1 MASNGMIPFQVPTLN
16 NSNYDNWSIKMKAL
30 LGAQDV
36 WEMIEKGYKEPQDES
51 SLSQA
56 QKDSLRDSRK
66 RDKKALYLIF
76 QGLDD
81 DSFEKL
87 SDVKSAK
94 EAWEKLQTSYKGAE
108 QVKKVCLKTLRG
120 EFEALHMKEVE
131 VVSDYFTIVLA
142 VSNQLKRNGEKLEDV
157 RIMEKILR
165 SLDSMFDHIVVII
178 EETKDLEAM
187 TIEQLLG
194 SLQAYEEK
202 KKKKQVITEQLLKT
216 QINSAKEEGLEY
228 GRNQQGRG
236 RGRGQ
241 SRGHGRRRG
250 WSSNN
255 GKNDNT
261 NFGQGG
267 SSTRG
272 RGRGKPR
279 PRYDKSQVMCYNCQK
294 FGHYAAE
301 CRTPNNN
308 KVEEKAN
315 YVEERSQQ
323 DGTLLLA
330 YKENEKGGDNTWY
343 LDTGASN
350 HMCGK
355 KACSWT

>member
-36 WEMIEKGYKEPQDES
+36 WEMIEKGYNEPQDES

-81 DSFEKL
+81 DSFEKI
-87 SDVKSAK
+87 SDAKSAK

-108 QVKKVCLKTLRG
+108 QVKKVRLQTLRG

-131 VVSDYFTIVLA
+131 VISDYFTRVLA

-165 SLDSMFDHIVVII
+165 SLDSKFDHIVAII

-228 GRNQQGRG
+228 GRSQQGRG
-236 RGRGQ
+236 KGT
-241 SRGHGRRRG
+241 
-250 WSSNN
+250 WPFLTLAIN
-255 GKNDNT
+255 
-261 NFGQGG
+261 
-267 SSTRG
+267 
-272 RGRGKPR
+272 
-279 PRYDKSQVMCYNCQK
+279 
-294 FGHYAAE
+294 AE
-301 CRTPNNN
+301 LTTVN
-308 KVEEKAN
+308 KEKL
-315 YVEERSQQ
+315 VC
-323 DGTLLLA
+323 LVL
-330 YKENEKGGDNTWY
+330 
-343 LDTGASN
+343 
-350 HMCGK
+350 
-355 KACSWT
+355 

>member
-30 LGAQDV
+30 LGVQDV

-81 DSFEKL
+81 DSFEKIF
-87 SDVKSAK
+87 DAKSAK

-108 QVKKVCLKTLRG
+108 QVKKVRLQTLRG

-131 VVSDYFTIVLA
+131 VVSDYFTRVLA

-165 SLDSMFDHIVVII
+165 SLDSKFDHIVAII

-216 QINSAKEEGLEY
+216 QINSAKEEGCCLY
-228 GRNQQGRG
+228 IYILY
-236 RGRGQ
+236 
-241 SRGHGRRRG
+241 
-250 WSSNN
+250 
-255 GKNDNT
+255 
-261 NFGQGG
+261 FFIF
-267 SSTRG
+267 
-272 RGRGKPR
+272 
-279 PRYDKSQVMCYNCQK
+279 YFLYYY
-294 FGHYAAE
+294 F
-301 CRTPNNN
+301 
-308 KVEEKAN
+308 
-315 YVEERSQQ
+315 
-323 DGTLLLA
+323 
-330 YKENEKGGDNTWY
+330 
-343 LDTGASN
+343 
-350 HMCGK
+350 
-355 KACSWT
+355 

>member
-1 MASNGMIPFQVPTLN
+1 
-16 NSNYDNWSIKMKAL
+16 MKAL

-36 WEMIEKGYKEPQDES
+36 WEMIEKGYKEP
-51 SLSQA
+51 
-56 QKDSLRDSRK
+56 K

-157 RIMEKILR
+157 N
-165 SLDSMFDHIVVII
+165 SMFDHIVVII

>member
-1 MASNGMIPFQVPTLN
+1 
-16 NSNYDNWSIKMKAL
+16 MKAL

-36 WEMIEKGYKEPQDES
+36 WEMIEKGYKEPT
-51 SLSQA
+51 
-56 QKDSLRDSRK
+56 

-81 DSFEKL
+81 NAFEKI
-87 SDVKSAK
+87 SDAKSAK
-94 EAWEKLQTSYKGAE
+94 EAWEKLHTSYKGAK
-108 QVKKVCLKTLRG
+108 QVKKVRLQTLRG
-120 EFEALHMKEVE
+120 EFEVLHMKEVE
-131 VVSDYFTIVLA
+131 VVSDYLTRVLV
-142 VSNQLKRNGEKLEDV
+142 VSNQLTRNGDNYRENPQ
-157 RIMEKILR
+157 
-165 SLDSMFDHIVVII
+165 SLDSKFDHIK
-178 EETKDLEAM
+178 ETKDLEAM

-194 SLQAYEEK
+194 SLEAYGEK

-216 QINSAKEEGLEY
+216 QISSAKKESLEY
-228 GRNQQGRG
+228 GRSQQGRG

-241 SRGHGRRRG
+241 GRGHECGQG

-255 GKNDNT
+255 DKNNNT

-279 PRYDKSQVMCYNCQK
+279 PRYDKSQVMCYNCKK

-308 KVEEKAN
+308 KVEEKSR

-323 DGTLLLA
+323 DDTLLFV
-330 YKENEKGGDNTWY
+330 YKENEKGGDNT
-343 LDTGASN
+343 
-350 HMCGK
+350 
-355 KACSWT
+355 